1 MRYKLI
7 PLILLSLIAVG
18 CNNTSSKKPKTEEYD
33 IYSVDIRELDFT
45 SSIQSNTARETFLNK
60 LTPYFS
66 DSTDGFVTSLDPT
79 GPVQLFYKEL
89 TNGDL
94 IKCLMLSSSN
104 ETAGDG
110 SLTINFSKKLSK
122 LKLYAA
128 GQYSYNYQQIPVCDG
143 YNVLIVDNQ
152 PAWVV
157 TPYDINNK
165 VSVVDEKEFV
175 INNTAVNLQGIGSQR
190 AFLYKLDF
198 YFAK

>member
-33 IYSVDIRELDFT
+33 IYTVDIRELDFT

-66 DSTDGFVTSLDPT
+66 DATDGFVTSLDPT

-94 IKCLMLSSSN
+94 IKCLMLSSTN

-152 PAWVV
+152 PTWVV

-175 INNTAVNLQGIGSQR
+175 INNTTVNLQGIGNQR

-198 YFAK
+198 YFKK